1 MKGFIQKGEGANVL
15 WLFEFIKNHI
25 FWFIKYFK
33 IKENWFQ
40 FSENFHNQWTVG
52 PYNSIIELFV
62 LRKDDSSK

>member
-40 FSENFHNQWTVG
+40 FSENFHNQ
-52 PYNSIIELFV
+52 
-62 LRKDDSSK
+62 